1 MKVFIP
7 DIDKNGNRNFTNPYV
22 EREANEDYFNTIDD
36 AKEFVFNKYCNEN
49 DYDRKFTHKQ
59 IIININTGIDDI
71 ENCVLN
77 DKIINSLKE
86 DFKTQ
91 TNYNILFTNMD
102 EVMKNKYKTE
112 LNKLIVIHKLNLNQK
127 NKFIK
132 DNKDEIIEYLTLIKQ
147 GYIDNIKNKQKE
159 YMTNWRQKHNELLGI
174 KQRVKLTEE
183 QKLLNFKESKSK
195 YYNKIKSVAKSV
207 ANELEQKITEPIKT
221 EGPSVT
227 GVCVVAKKEL
237 TEKEL
242 KRKECNKRY
251 YENRKLKAIL
261 AFA

>member
-1 MKVFIP
+1 MKVIIP
-7 DIDKNGNRNFTNPYV
+7 NIDKDGNKKFTIPYI

-36 AKEFVFNKYCNEN
+36 AKEFVFNNYCNEN

-77 DKIINSLKE
+77 DKIIKRLKE
-86 DFKTQ
+86 DFKTK

-195 YYNKIKSVAKSV
+195 YYNKIK
-207 ANELEQKITEPIKT
+207 ELTE
-221 EGPSVT
+221 
-227 GVCVVAKKEL
+227 KEL

-242 KRKECNKRY
+242 KRKECNKKY
-251 YENRKLKAIL
+251 YEKRKLKAIL
-261 AFA
+261 